1 MAWQDDYVSPLRV
14 VSKHD
19 PALNLE
25 AMDLSL
31 YEKTRDPSLVQELPG
46 CKARWF
52 VLRPLSFK
60 DRCAC
65 DTAASPERKFV
76 FAAQFSIERVEMEDN
91 TTMLPKSVIPGRS
104 DRVWGDDDLETLFR
118 SCGMPTIYEMGIIA
132 YARTDWGKGWAR
144 GAGSFPQ
151 LRA

>member
-1 MAWQDDYVSPLRV
+1 MTWQDDYVSPLRV

-25 AMDLSL
+25 SMDLAA

-65 DTAASPERKFV
+65 DSAASPERKFV
-76 FAAQFSIERVEMEDN
+76 FAAQFALERVEFEDG
-91 TTMLPKSVIPGRS
+91 TTMVPRMEIRGRP
-104 DRVWGDDDLETLFR
+104 DLIWGDEDLESLFR
-118 SCGMPTIYEMGIIA
+118 ACGMPTVYEMGVIA
-132 YARTDWGKGWAR
+132 YARSDWGKAWAR